1 MSVTILFKQIVM
13 FRYLLVSI
21 LFLLSK
27 TIYALGMQPETTV
40 LVLDQE
46 DGEASITVKNTN
58 DTPALLQTRIV
69 DVDGAKGVIVLA
81 SPSIV
86 KVDSGEEQTVRF
98 FLQTNGEIKN
108 QQLKRIRFLGLPAKK
123 DDDKGKSS
131 VSIAVSQSIPLIINP
146 NGLKH
151 EEEPWKFLNY
161 KYENGRVYINNPS
174 RYVVRMYPE
183 VYIDGTKVN
192 LQQSFISPMQKVE
205 VNFTP
210 PPSVVT
216 IKPVSLYG
224 VVRDEYKI
232 DKSKT

>member
-1 MSVTILFKQIVM
+1 MSVTTLLKQRVM
-13 FRYLLVSI
+13 FRYFLVSF
-21 LFLLSK
+21 LVLLSN
-27 TIYALGMQPETTV
+27 TVYALGMQPETTV

-58 DTPALLQTRIV
+58 DTPSLLQTRIV
-69 DVDGAKGVIVLA
+69 DVDGTKGTIVLA
-81 SPSIV
+81 SPSLV

-98 FLQTNGEIKN
+98 FLQTSGEIKN

-123 DDDKGKSS
+123 ESDKGKSS
-131 VSIAVSQSIPLIINP
+131 VAIAVSQSIPLIINP

-151 EEEPWKFLNY
+151 EGEPWKSLNY
-161 KYENGRVYINNPS
+161 KYENGRVYISNPS

-183 VYIDGTKVN
+183 VNIDGTKVS
-192 LQQSFISPMQKVE
+192 LQNSFISPMDKVE
-205 VNFTP
+205 INFKA

-216 IKPVSLYG
+216 IKPVGLYG
-224 VVRDEYKI
+224 EVRDEYKI